1 MYHCL
6 SFFLLMIDLG
16 DYDGDVVL
24 ALWAAN
30 IVSPF
35 NNADEKYSLD
45 PVGLDLAFARDTET
59 GSTFLARMKDAE
71 PEVRIHAMQTYLLG
85 ALVDPS
91 LIGKYSAMHTNAI
104 YQLGLG
110 HPRTHKLAAK

>member
-1 MYHCL
+1 MD
-6 SFFLLMIDLG
+6 IVG
-16 DYDGDVVL
+16 DYDGDIVL
-24 ALWAAN
+24 ALWAAI
-30 IVSPF
+30 IVSSF
-35 NNADEKYSLD
+35 NNADEKYSVD
-45 PVGLDLAFARDTET
+45 PVGLDLAFVRDTET
-59 GSTFLARMKDAE
+59 GSAFLERIKGAD

-91 LIGKYSAMHTNAI
+91 LIGRYSAMHTNAI